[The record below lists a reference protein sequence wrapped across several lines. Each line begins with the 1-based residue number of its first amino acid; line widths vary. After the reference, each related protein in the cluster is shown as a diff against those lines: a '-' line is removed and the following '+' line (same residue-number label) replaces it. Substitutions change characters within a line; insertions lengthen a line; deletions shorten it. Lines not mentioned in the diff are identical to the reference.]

1 MGVGE
6 IESDRWKGSV
16 FGGVVVCAK
25 GLTRASDGCDG
36 VGETASG
43 CPGASD
49 GGLASYHGG
58 PVLGHGHR

>member
-6 IESDRWKGSV
+6 SESGRWKASV
-16 FGGVVVCAK
+16 FGGVAVCARH
-25 GLTRASDGCDG
+25 LTRASAGCDG

-58 PVLGHGHR
+58 PVLGHDHR